1 MVTGFLRRLWVELL
15 IAVDPMVTLE
25 GFELTG
31 VPFVLLPNSSDLEP
45 ALKRKITI
53 CNLFVNQ
60 RQSITAIARVL
71 DTGKGRVVNA
81 LIEEGI
87 IKERRRAQHRH
98 VRHERRR
105 PSSTFASPTPNSRTV
120 VTSHSGTGPTVKS
133 KPRFQTLFGAESAG
147 VSCADAQTAASTATS
162 QDSRGT
168 DGDRVEKPVLNVNST
183 LR

>member
-1 MVTGFLRRLWVELL
+1 
-15 IAVDPMVTLE
+15 
-25 GFELTG
+25 
-31 VPFVLLPNSSDLEP
+31 
-45 ALKRKITI
+45 
-53 CNLFVNQ
+53 
-60 RQSITAIARVL
+60 VL

-87 IKERRRAQHRH
+87 IKERRHAQHRH

-120 VTSHSGTGPTVKS
+120 VTSHSGTGPAVKS

-147 VSCADAQTAASTATS
+147 VSRADAQTATSTPR
-162 QDSRGT
+162 DSRGA
-168 DGDRVEKPVLNVNST
+168 DGDRVKGPALNVNST